1 MTRPKSWS
9 VKGVDGGTRDLA
21 RAAAQAAGLPIGA
34 WIDGAIGRAARG
46 ELPGIAVAGPAGT
59 TPATLAPEHVPS
71 PTVAAGSE
79 PAAETPAPPAAHTPV
94 VHPSEDAPVPA
105 PEPRPAAEEENADA
119 PEPPRAPA
127 GPVGFGADIASRARP
142 LAPPPRPPRRNIAGY
157 AATAIVLLGILAGGF
172 WVFVELSAPDPVPG
186 QREVAARS
194 GQPEPAPAPPATASA
209 PADDAVPP
217 DATAG
222 LPENVRVGL
231 EMAKAGDAKAQH
243 DVGLLHLAGR
253 HLPRDAR
260 EAARWFEAAAVQGL
274 AAAQFN
280 LGVLY
285 GSGEGVEQNP
295 QLAFF
300 WFQSAAEQN
309 EPRAQHNL
317 ATAYAEGRGVVQ
329 SYDLALDW
337 FTKAANA
344 GLAQSQYSLGRLYET
359 GSPEHRPDLAQA
371 RVWYEKAAAQGDG
384 DAAERVAAISALATA
399 RKPIDRLEPDPSS
412 AVAAPEA
419 TDSRPVT
426 RAEILEAQRLLRRL
440 NFDPGPAD
448 GLIGSRTREAVRL
461 FQRFAGIETNGEV
474 SRDLLEELRA
484 VAGPVSNVR

>member
-1 MTRPKSWS
+1 
-9 VKGVDGGTRDLA
+9 
-21 RAAAQAAGLPIGA
+21 
-34 WIDGAIGRAARG
+34 
-46 ELPGIAVAGPAGT
+46 
-59 TPATLAPEHVPS
+59 
-71 PTVAAGSE
+71 
-79 PAAETPAPPAAHTPV
+79 
-94 VHPSEDAPVPA
+94 
-105 PEPRPAAEEENADA
+105 
-119 PEPPRAPA
+119 
-127 GPVGFGADIASRARP
+127 RARP
-142 LAPPPRPPRRNIAGY
+142 LAPPLKPPRRNVAGY
-157 AATAIVLLGILAGGF
+157 AATTIVLLGILAGGIWIF
-172 WVFVELSAPDPVPG
+172 IELSAPDPVPG
-186 QREVAARS
+186 QREVASHAE
-194 GQPEPAPAPPATASA
+194 QPDPAPGPPATGSV
-209 PADDAVPP
+209 PAADAGLP
-217 DATAG
+217 DAMAG

-253 HLPRDAR
+253 YFPRDAK

-300 WFQSAAEQN
+300 WFQSAAEQG

-317 ATAYAEGRGVVQ
+317 ATAYADGRGVGQ

-344 GLAQSQYSLGRLYET
+344 GLVQSQYSLGRLYET
-359 GSPEHRPDLAQA
+359 GSPEHRQDLAQA

-384 DAAERVAAISALATA
+384 DAAERLAAISALATA
-399 RKPIDRLEPDPSS
+399 RKPIDRLESEPASV
-412 AVAAPEA
+412 AAAPEA

-426 RAEILEAQRLLRRL
+426 RAEIREVQQLLRRL

-448 GLIGSRTREAVRL
+448 GLIGSRTTEAVKL
-461 FQRFAGIETNGEV
+461 FQRFASIETDGRV

-484 VAGPVSNVR
+484 VAGPVSNGG